1 MLHASARGTARE
13 MVEEDVLLEG
23 AVVHPSDSR
32 RDDSL
37 KGLSDLIDFVI
48 GGIGIDNDAEMR
60 ASFIEIR
67 FLECADFYRRVHQ
80 AVVIFGDVSIVGQ
93 FQWDG
98 YVPGIGDMAEIQRQW
113 RVARVHGI

>member
-1 MLHASARGTARE
+1 MLHASTRGTAGE

-80 AVVIFGDVSIVGQ
+80 AVVTFSEESIVGQ
-93 FQWDG
+93 FQWGHD
-98 YVPGIGDMAEIQRQW
+98 VPSIGDMAVRQRQ
-113 RVARVHGI
+113 